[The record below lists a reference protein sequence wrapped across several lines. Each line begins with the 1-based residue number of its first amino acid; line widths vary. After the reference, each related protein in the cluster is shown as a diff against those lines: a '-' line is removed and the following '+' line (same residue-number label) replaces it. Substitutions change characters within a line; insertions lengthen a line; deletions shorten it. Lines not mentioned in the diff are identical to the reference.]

1 LSFPPPRNVSI
12 YTAPGANHISA
23 MPARFSPEDLLACY
37 RRGVFPMADSR
48 NDPRLFLVDPDFRG
62 ILPLDAFHIPKRL
75 KRRVCQDP
83 YRVSFDTAFT
93 RVIEACAEP
102 HEGRPN
108 TWINS
113 SIVNLYSA
121 LHREGHAHSAECWD
135 GDRLLG
141 GLYGVAIGGA
151 FFGESMFSRADDASK
166 IALVHLVAR
175 LIDRGFVLLDAQFHN
190 PHLEQF
196 GLIEIPRD
204 TFKALLKKALKVPA
218 SFHPPADQSMGSG
231 SAAGS
236 TGTAGSTAGG
246 ASDSA
251 MPAGV
256 SSTSGSSPSG
266 TITRSGS
273 FTGAGAVQRITQI
286 S

>member
-1 LSFPPPRNVSI
+1 MSS
-12 YTAPGANHISA
+12 
-23 MPARFSPEDLLACY
+23 RFGTQELLDCY

-48 NDPRLFLVDPDFRG
+48 DDPSLFLVDPDFRG

-83 YRVSFDTAFT
+83 FRVTFDTAFT
-93 RVIEACAEP
+93 RVMEACAEP
-102 HEGRPN
+102 HDGRPN

-113 SIVNLYSA
+113 AIVNLYSA
-121 LHREGHAHSAECWD
+121 LFRDGHAHSVECWD
-135 GDRLLG
+135 KDRLVG
-141 GLYGVAIGGA
+141 GLYGVSLGGA
-151 FFGESMFSRADDASK
+151 FFGESMFSRATDASK

-175 LIDRGFVLLDAQFHN
+175 LIDRGYVLLDAQFHN

-196 GLIEIPRD
+196 GLQEITREEFRARLKRALRIEAR
-204 TFKALLKKALKVPA
+204 
-218 SFHPPADQSMGSG
+218 FHPAPDQSIGIVSSG
-231 SAAGS
+231 V
-236 TGTAGSTAGG
+236 AGG

-251 MPAGV
+251 IPAGT
-256 SSTSGSSPSG
+256 SSVSGSSPSG
-266 TITRSGS
+266 MMTRGGS